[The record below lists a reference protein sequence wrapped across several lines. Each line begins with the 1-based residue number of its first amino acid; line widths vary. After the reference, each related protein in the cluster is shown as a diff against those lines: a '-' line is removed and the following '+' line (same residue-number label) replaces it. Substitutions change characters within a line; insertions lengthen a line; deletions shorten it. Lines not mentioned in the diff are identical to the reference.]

1 MSVSTIACGFT
12 SYKHY
17 VGGRACGSDATHRL
31 NDEDLCRDHWLYNSS
46 AYPVCGACGLSKY
59 SDVRVIQWEH
69 TCYEGD
75 QGWDCMHF
83 ENNNEHCECESS
95 ALEAFEIANREIAV
109 IPADAMCEDCEDENE
124 AEVMF
129 RGHYS
134 CYECVS
140 AIEASDQEYKDMMD
154 ASGQY

>member
-1 MSVSTIACGFT
+1 MSVSQIACVFV

-59 SDVRVIQWEH
+59 ADVRVIQREH

-83 ENNNEHCECESS
+83 ENDNEHCECESS
-95 ALEAFEIANREIAV
+95 ALEAFEIVTRTPEV
-109 IPADAMCEDCEDENE
+109 IVDGACVDCEHDNE
-124 AEVMF
+124 AETLRNGVPI
-129 RGHYS
+129 
-134 CYECVS
+134 CYECVR
-140 AIEASDQEYKDMMD
+140 EYEESDAYYKDMMD

>member
-1 MSVSTIACGFT
+1 MSVSQIACVFV

-17 VGGRACGSDATHRL
+17 VAGRACGSDATHRL

-59 SDVRVIQWEH
+59 ADVRVIQREH

-83 ENNNEHCECESS
+83 ENDNEHCECESS
-95 ALEAFEIANREIAV
+95 ALEAFEITTRVEV
-109 IPADAMCEDCEDENE
+109 IVDGACADCEYENE
-124 AEVMF
+124 ADVI
-129 RGHYS
+129 RDGVLW
-134 CYECVS
+134 CYDCVRDQ
-140 AIEASDQEYKDMMD
+140 EASDAYYKDMMD